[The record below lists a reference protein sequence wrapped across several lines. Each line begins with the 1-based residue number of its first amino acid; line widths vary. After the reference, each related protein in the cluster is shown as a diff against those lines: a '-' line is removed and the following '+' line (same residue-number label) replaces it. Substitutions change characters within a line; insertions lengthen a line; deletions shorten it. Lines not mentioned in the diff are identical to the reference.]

1 MSECGCH
8 DTAAGLS
15 ANTDRARR
23 RVLWIVLAINLLLFA
38 GEFGAGWWGNSSA
51 LQADSL
57 DSLVMRWSYGL
68 SLWVIGGTLRQRSK
82 AVFLK
87 GGIQALFGVAVLVE
101 VGRRAWFG
109 AEPLASVMAIAA
121 AVALVGNLV
130 CFALLTRFRS
140 DDMNMRSVWLCS
152 RNDLVNNLGVIAPPA
167 SLPGS
172 IRRGR
177 IWSSARWWRR
187 CSCARPPMC
196 WPGPGATGSKAMTP
210 SVPSLLATRCREVS
224 DHLSSTGIRHERLR
238 LPSRS

>member
-15 ANTDRARR
+15 ANTDRARQ

-38 GEFGAGWWGNSSA
+38 GEFGAGWGGDSSA

-57 DSLVMRWSYGL
+57 DSLGDALVYGL

-109 AEPLASVMAIAA
+109 AEPLAPVMAIAA
-121 AVALVGNLV
+121 AAALVGNLV

-152 RNDLVNNLGVIAPPA
+152 RNDLVNNLGVIAAAGLVAWLDAAWPDLVIGALVATLFLRTAAHVLSGAWKDWQQGDGPA
-167 SLPGS
+167 APDSQPTS
-172 IRRGR
+172 
-177 IWSSARWWRR
+177 
-187 CSCARPPMC
+187 
-196 WPGPGATGSKAMTP
+196 
-210 SVPSLLATRCREVS
+210 
-224 DHLSSTGIRHERLR
+224 RH
-238 LPSRS
+238 